1 MNTNDLEKIVAI
13 AEEGSMAKA
22 AQRLFITQPALSKCL
37 NRVEEELG
45 EVLFLR
51 RPNGLT
57 LTYAGECLVQKA
69 RQIMRLYEDLEM
81 DFCDLNEM
89 KKGRL
94 RIGTARR
101 LSALVL
107 PEAIYRFQQSYP
119 NIKISII
126 EDNSIALEDM
136 LIKGLLDLAIICLP
150 VKNPN
155 INYEV
160 FYRDP
165 CLIAVPKDH
174 PLNEAG
180 YQVEGESLPYMSVEA
195 LRGQRLVLTSI
206 QKKSRAVA
214 DRALSVLEGDY
225 EINLETHNI
234 EAVIRFVA
242 KGLGVSIVPSVFA
255 QNYAEPEKI
264 NYYHM
269 EEGSEVYHEWAVLY
283 GESIESLPRP
293 SKELYRILCKEK
305 CIFPEFLG

>member
-1 MNTNDLEKIVAI
+1 MNKNDLEKIVAI

-22 AQRLFITQPALSKCL
+22 AQRLFITQLALSKCL

-57 LTYAGECLVQKA
+57 LTYAGECLVQKSY
-69 RQIMRLYEDLEM
+69 QIMHLYDDLEM

-89 KKGRL
+89 RKGRL

-107 PEAIYRFQQSYP
+107 PEAIYRFQSKYP
-119 NIKISII
+119 NIKISIV
-126 EDNSIALEDM
+126 EDSSYTLESN
-136 LIKGLLDLAIICLP
+136 IIQGLLDIAIICLP
-150 VKNPN
+150 VQNPN
-155 INYEV
+155 VNYTV

-174 PLNEAG
+174 PVNAQG
-180 YQVEGESLPYMSVEA
+180 YTVEGENLPFMPIEA
-195 LRGQRLVLTSI
+195 LKDQRLVLTSN
-206 QKKSRAVA
+206 QRKSRAVA
-214 DRALSVLEGDY
+214 DRALQVLDGQY
-225 EINLETHNI
+225 EVNLESHNI

-242 KGLGVSIVPSVFA
+242 RGLGVSIIPSVFA
-255 QNYAEPEKI
+255 QNYAEPERI
-264 NYYHM
+264 NYYRM
-269 EEGSEVYHEWAVLY
+269 EERSEVYHEWAVLY
-283 GESIESLPRP
+283 GDSVESLPRP
-293 SKELYRILCKEK
+293 SRELYHILCDEK